1 MMLLK
6 NNAAF
11 EVRAN
16 TIMQKK
22 IYDDICLY
30 TTLLQREKNFS
41 CDIEYRIIRELI
53 QEAIR
58 FPYQRSAILYSFDFG
73 FFNFVLENLK
83 TVIILKRYSK
93 ILLNMV
99 HDKHFELCILYFKKD
114 ENDYPNLKFENFL
127 SFLYLYFI

>member
-16 TIMQKK
+16 MIMQKK

-73 FFNFVLENLK
+73 LFNFVLENLK

-93 ILLNMV
+93 ILLNMIN
-99 HDKHFELCILYFKKD
+99 ILNFVLYILKKMKMII
-114 ENDYPNLKFENFL
+114 L
-127 SFLYLYFI
+127 I

>member
-1 MMLLK
+1 
-6 NNAAF
+6 
-11 EVRAN
+11 
-16 TIMQKK
+16 MQKK
-22 IYDDICLY
+22 IYDDICLC
-30 TTLLQREKNFS
+30 TILLQREKNFS

-58 FPYQRSAILYSFDFG
+58 FPHQRSAILYSFDFDL
-73 FFNFVLENLK
+73 FNFVLENLK
-83 TVIILKRYSK
+83 IVIILRRYSK

>member
-1 MMLLK
+1 
-6 NNAAF
+6 
-11 EVRAN
+11 
-16 TIMQKK
+16 MQKK

-53 QEAIR
+53 QEAIK
-58 FPYQRSAILYSFDFG
+58 FPYQRSAILYSFDFDL
-73 FFNFVLENLK
+73 FNFVLENLK
-83 TVIILKRYSK
+83 TVIILKRYFK

>member
-1 MMLLK
+1 MLLLK
-6 NNAAF
+6 L
-11 EVRAN
+11 EQY

-58 FPYQRSAILYSFDFG
+58 FTKEARFS
-73 FFNFVLENLK
+73 
-83 TVIILKRYSK
+83 
-93 ILLNMV
+93 ILL
-99 HDKHFELCILYFKKD
+99 ILIS
-114 ENDYPNLKFENFL
+114 LIL
-127 SFLYLYFI
+127 SWRI